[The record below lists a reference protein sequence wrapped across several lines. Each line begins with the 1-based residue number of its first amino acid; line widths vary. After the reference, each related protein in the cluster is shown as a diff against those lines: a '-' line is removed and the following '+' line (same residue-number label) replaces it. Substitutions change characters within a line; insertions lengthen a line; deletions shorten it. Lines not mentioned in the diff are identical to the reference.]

1 VILPTRAI
9 ADATGVPLGTA
20 DPAEDSRQDF
30 RALVTVSRQH
40 PTDFGERQVFV
51 RIDDEPQV
59 ALRYGQAH
67 TQEVGPGRH
76 RLRANNTLFWKTID
90 FAVEPGEHIEFIV
103 INKGTPLTLGIAGL
117 LGAAPL
123 YLKIYRRSLQ

>member
-1 VILPTRAI
+1 MRDLAVS
-9 ADATGVPLGTA
+9 TGIPFGAA
-20 DPAEDSRQDF
+20 DPTVDLRNEL

-51 RIDDEPQV
+51 RIDEEPHV
-59 ALRYGQAH
+59 ALRYGQSF
-67 TQEVGPGRH
+67 TQEVGPGAH
-76 RLRANNTLFWKTID
+76 RLRAHNTLFWKTID

-103 INKGTPLTLGIAGL
+103 INKGSRWTLGMAAI

-123 YLKIYRRSLQ
+123 YLRIYRRSLE